1 MSLSNGRSL
10 CLGLA
15 LVVLAA
21 YANHFQND
29 FHIDDTQAVVANVS
43 IRNLANIPRFF
54 KDATLFSVQAGGQ
67 YWRPMVSTSLALD
80 YWMGGGLKPFY
91 FHLSTFAWYLVQLAL
106 MFFLFRRIMDGA
118 DAHPSNTWTALAA
131 VACYGLH
138 PANAETVNY
147 IVQRGDLYTT
157 LGVVAS
163 LLWFAAYPA
172 QRKFGWYLIPAV
184 AAYLSKAPAL
194 IYPLILLA
202 YVFLLEKD
210 CKWRPAL
217 RASVP
222 ALSVTA
228 AAAILTVVM
237 TPGANSAAG
246 ATSDALYRL
255 TQPWIALRYFA
266 CFFLPIGLS
275 ADHDWGYVAGPFSG
289 EALAGYI
296 FVAGLM
302 VVAVGAS
309 RQRETRPVA
318 FGIAWFFLALLP
330 MALFPTV
337 EVSDDYRMFFP
348 FVGLALAVAWALR
361 LALFRKTVRL
371 TAHRGWLWGA
381 LTALAV
387 VLAAAAVGTHGRNE
401 VWRTEESLWRD
412 VTVKSPQNPRGP
424 SNYGNLLLSAGDF
437 AGGLPYLERAQAL
450 RPDAVTELRLANAY
464 AGVGR
469 DAEAGQHYERAVTMG
484 GDAWG
489 PHFFYGRWLHDTG
502 RMAEARAQL
511 VTALQLNRQSF
522 AARYLLMQMD
532 CEQRDWPTLDALIA
546 DTLTLAQGDEVARG
560 YTAPIARLAPG
571 QAPAPEKLLSSARS
585 ACEAGSYN
593 ACIAQARQAL
603 AIRPNYA
610 EAYYVA
616 SGALAARGR
625 KADAIHALRMAIRIK
640 PDYEPA
646 KKALTAV
653 VE

>member
-15 LVVLAA
+15 LVALAA

-29 FHIDDTQAVVANVS
+29 FHFDDTQTVVANVA
-43 IRNLANIPRFF
+43 IRDLANIPRFF
-54 KDATLFSVQAGGQ
+54 KDATLFSAQVGGQ
-67 YWRPMVSTSLALD
+67 HWRPMVSTSLALD

-91 FHLSTFAWYLVQLAL
+91 FHFSTFAWYLVQLAL

-147 IVQRGDLYTT
+147 IVQRGDLYST

-202 YVFLLEKD
+202 YVFLLEQD

-222 ALSVTA
+222 ALAVTA
-228 AAAILTVVM
+228 AAAILTVAM

-296 FVAGLM
+296 FVAGLI
-302 VVAVGAS
+302 VVAVRAS
-309 RQRETRPVA
+309 RRPETRPVA

-330 MALFPTV
+330 MALFPTA
-337 EVSDDYRMFFP
+337 EVANDYRMFFP
-348 FVGLALAVAWALR
+348 FVGLALAVVWALR

-371 TAHRGWLWGA
+371 TAHRGWLWG
-381 LTALAV
+381 
-387 VLAAAAVGTHGRNE
+387 
-401 VWRTEESLWRD
+401 
-412 VTVKSPQNPRGP
+412 
-424 SNYGNLLLSAGDF
+424 
-437 AGGLPYLERAQAL
+437 GL
-450 RPDAVTELRLANAY
+450 D
-464 AGVGR
+464 
-469 DAEAGQHYERAVTMG
+469 
-484 GDAWG
+484 
-489 PHFFYGRWLHDTG
+489 
-502 RMAEARAQL
+502 
-511 VTALQLNRQSF
+511 
-522 AARYLLMQMD
+522 
-532 CEQRDWPTLDALIA
+532 
-546 DTLTLAQGDEVARG
+546 
-560 YTAPIARLAPG
+560 
-571 QAPAPEKLLSSARS
+571 
-585 ACEAGSYN
+585 
-593 ACIAQARQAL
+593 
-603 AIRPNYA
+603 
-610 EAYYVA
+610 
-616 SGALAARGR
+616 RGR
-625 KADAIHALRMAIRIK
+625 GGFGGCRGGHAWA
-640 PDYEPA
+640 E
-646 KKALTAV
+646 
-653 VE
+653 